1 VTACA
6 DSTFGNCDYLPPFA
20 AFTFTFE
27 KSAGGWRGTVTFAEP
42 RPVAVQVSGVEAAD
56 GLSVTFSGA
65 TAPSTSDG
73 ERATVTGLQIA
84 PDSGNGFTGSVN
96 YEFRHAGSSARVV
109 TLTGSIASAA
119 RGPGPVNWAAPAD
132 VDGTWQVSTIVES
145 CAHWQGGPCAGQ
157 YPSASALTLVIRDS
171 TTAAPRAVVEFP
183 TNVVAELI
191 GTRESD
197 GSLRFAG
204 EGASPW
210 SSFFRVEV
218 PALVVRADR
227 AAGLT
232 GTFVYRRHHTATKN
246 HAAAAMAVAGT
257 LTSATRRDFAFTP
270 GRFQGAWSGD
280 VVVEACLA
288 GDCGALSPG
297 SSRNLQLVL
306 TQSGATVA
314 GSLRV
319 IGLDVPLTGT
329 TSGDSAHVTGQM
341 APTQCYEISMYVL
354 QCGQRIEHASLTRD
368 EFGRLTG
375 GLDYTFDGTNGVT
388 PYSYTVRLTLVAVV
402 PSF

>member
-1 VTACA
+1 VTSCA
-6 DSTFGNCDYLPPFA
+6 DSTFGNCDYLPPFV

-27 KSAGGWRGTVTFAEP
+27 KGADGWRGTVSFAEP
-42 RPVAVQVSGVEAAD
+42 RPVAVQVSGVETAD
-56 GLSVTFSGA
+56 GRSVTFSGA
-65 TAPSTSDG
+65 TTPSTAGG
-73 ERATVTGLQIA
+73 ETATVTGLEIA
-84 PDSGNGFTGSVN
+84 PDSDNGFTGVVS
-96 YEFRHAGSSARVV
+96 YAFRHAGSSARVV
-109 TLTGSIASAA
+109 TLIGSITSAA
-119 RGPGPVNWAAPAD
+119 RGPAPVNWVAPTD
-132 VDGTWQVSTIVES
+132 LDGTWQVSTIVES
-145 CAHWQGGPCAGQ
+145 CSHWQGGPCAGQ
-157 YPSASALTLVIRDS
+157 YPSSSELTLVIRES

-183 TNVVAELI
+183 SNVVAELT
-191 GTRESD
+191 GTREPD

-218 PALVVRADR
+218 PSLVVQSDR

-232 GTFVYRRHHTATKN
+232 GTFVYRRHHTETKN
-246 HAAAAMAVAGT
+246 HAASAMAVAGT

-270 GRFQGAWSGD
+270 GRFHGAWSGD

-297 SSRNLQLVL
+297 SSRTLRLVL
-306 TQSGATVA
+306 TQSGSAVA
-314 GSLRV
+314 GTLHL

-329 TSGDSAHVTGQM
+329 SSGDSAHVTGQM
-341 APTQCYEISMYVL
+341 APTQCYEISMYVE
-354 QCGQRIEHASLTRD
+354 QCGQRIENASLTRD

-375 GLDYTFDGTNGVT
+375 GFDYTFDGTNGVT
-388 PYSYTVRLTLVAVV
+388 PYSYTARLTLVAVV